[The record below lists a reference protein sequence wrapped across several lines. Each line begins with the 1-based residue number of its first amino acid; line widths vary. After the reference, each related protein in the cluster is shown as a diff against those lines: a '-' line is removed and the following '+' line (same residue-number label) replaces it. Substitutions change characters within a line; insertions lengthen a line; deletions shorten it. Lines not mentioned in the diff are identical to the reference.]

1 MNKKGS
7 LFNRYYREKI
17 KYNLKQLIVKYFYD
31 ARNNN
36 LIQKLIQNEMTLI
49 ESQYIMLSVNKYKM
63 RE

>member
-49 ESQYIMLSVNKYKM
+49 ESK
-63 RE
+63 